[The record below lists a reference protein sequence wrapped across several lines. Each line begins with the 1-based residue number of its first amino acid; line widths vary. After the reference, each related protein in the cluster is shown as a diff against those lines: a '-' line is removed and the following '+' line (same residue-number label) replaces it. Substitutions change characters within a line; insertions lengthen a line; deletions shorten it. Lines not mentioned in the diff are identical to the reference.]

1 MRYVYFFFNMQN
13 SWSLS
18 INAQVLTD
26 TQEIQQATASEPL
39 TLEEEYAMQQSWR
52 QDPDKLTFITCL
64 PVSASSDDETT
75 PPPPTPVKVKI
86 ITPEE
91 DDTPEKMLG
100 DINLFLRIDEGEEPE
115 SEQQQQQTG
124 GGDAETANAAP
135 DPQII
140 GEIELMVAEK
150 TNHRRGYGRAALLC
164 FLRYIVEHE
173 AEILGEFVP
182 STFTTSGQ
190 KMKIREKQQAW
201 RFSHLS
207 VKIGRENTGSLALF
221 ESAGFRKV
229 SEEPN
234 FFGEVEMVQNRTEL
248 RVERVKEALERAR
261 IEGYVELDYGRR

>member
-1 MRYVYFFFNMQN
+1 
-13 SWSLS
+13 
-18 INAQVLTD
+18 
-26 TQEIQQATASEPL
+26 
-39 TLEEEYAMQQSWR
+39 MQQSWR

-64 PVSASSDDETT
+64 PVSSSSPGDG
-75 PPPPTPVKVKI
+75 PTLCAPLVKRQT
-86 ITPEE
+86 ITAGE
-91 DDTPEKMLG
+91 DDTSEKMLG
-100 DINLFLRIDEGEEPE
+100 DINLFLRIDEGDEPE

-124 GGDAETANAAP
+124 GGDVETANAAP

-140 GEIELMVAEK
+140 GEIELMVAQK

-207 VKIGRENTGSLALF
+207 VKIGHENTGSLGLF

-234 FFGEVEMVQNRTEL
+234 FFGEVEMTQKRTDL
-248 RVERVKEALERAR
+248 KVERVKDALERAR
-261 IEGYVELDYGRR
+261 IEGYVELDYGRG